1 MLARLSSSGWGAV
14 VTGSLSGNG
23 QTGIREFYAFVWRSS
38 ASRQIVLILL
48 AMTAALMA
56 MAPLELQR
64 HIVNTLAGHERI
76 ENLVWLCGAY
86 LIAALGISGLK
97 YILNIKSATLGE
109 AMILSL
115 REAIS
120 SGSSPV
126 SADQQPDSTT
136 KDKAGTFVAMISAEA
151 EAVGRFVG
159 DCISTPI
166 IQVGTL
172 LSVLGYMVYTEPLL
186 GLVVLLIALPQVVIV
201 PISQRRINAHVKERV
216 GTLRHAGDLM
226 VDALQG
232 GGAAP
237 AVGGGTEIGKAFATI
252 YRVRL
257 RVFRIKFGVKFL
269 VGTLQSIG
277 VFALLLVGGIMVLK
291 GRTEIGIVV
300 AFISGLDR
308 VLDPWRELIAFIRST
323 SAAKVQ
329 FDMMEDT
336 LGRKL

>member
-1 MLARLSSSGWGAV
+1 
-14 VTGSLSGNG
+14 
-23 QTGIREFYAFVWRSS
+23 
-38 ASRQIVLILL
+38 
-48 AMTAALMA
+48 MA
-56 MAPLELQR
+56 MVPLELQR
-64 HIVNTLAGHERI
+64 HIVNTLAGREKI
-76 ENLVWLCGAY
+76 ENLVWLCGAF

-97 YILNIKSATLGE
+97 YVLNIKSASLGE

-115 REAIS
+115 REDIS
-120 SGSSPV
+120 ASSSLVKP
-126 SADQQPDSTT
+126 DQLPAETT
-136 KDKAGTFVAMISAEA
+136 GDRAGTFVAMVSAEA
-151 EAVGRFVG
+151 EAVGKFVG
-159 DCISTPI
+159 DCISSPI

-172 LSVLGYMVYTEPLL
+172 LSVLGYMVYTEPYL

-216 GTLRHAGDLM
+216 GTLRHAGDLI
-226 VDALQG
+226 VAGLQR
-232 GGAAP
+232 GGAAH
-237 AVGGGTEIGKAFATI
+237 AIAGDTEIGQAFATI

-257 RVFRIKFGVKFL
+257 RVFKIKFGVKFL
-269 VGTLQSIG
+269 VGALQSIG

-323 SAAKVQ
+323 SAAKIQ
-329 FDMMEDT
+329 FEMMEAT